1 VGVIVSRTMEQASA
15 VLGEL
20 RAGMNF
26 GVLAKERSSDSTS
39 KDGGSSWALMA
50 VGPASGYR
58 NCV

>member
-1 VGVIVSRTMEQASA
+1 MEQASA

-50 VGPASGYR
+50 VGAASGYR